1 MAINTNTTSN
11 ATYKLNVNYNTLI
24 SETRNLLKNMSAHS
38 VKMQLV
44 KKGYDENKVE
54 SAIHQAL
61 KSSKNTRIKNS
72 SIVLFKDFFD
82 KIGYGFSSPLL
93 LYILLYTIN
102 APLLLFGIIA
112 AIKSFLTL
120 TTSSIVKKYNQKY
133 SINKRNIATFGTIS
147 GLIFLLIAA
156 AKSLNSTILFAIG
169 ILISSIFVVIHG
181 DLYSDYVIKK
191 LSPTRSTI
199 TAKAVSYFGL
209 IITAIAFVIAGFT
222 LDYSAITIN
231 LGITVFT
238 IPGYLLQLEVVA
250 FAFILSSY
258 AFSFV
263 KPDLELAKD
272 NLFKKKESG
281 FLTTYFQDL
290 KKDLSNFWKNKDIR
304 TLFYGALFS
313 GSFQTVVATFS
324 GIYLFES
331 IRNSVNNPF
340 FHISIIFGIG
350 IIAASIGPSIAR
362 SFTKIF
368 GQTPMLIFGVFLIA
382 IFPLSIFFNVSYYA
396 LIIAHAISIIG
407 ASILSIVQSF
417 ILHNTLNEEEKK
429 TYFSAITPM
438 IAVIMPILIMLM
450 TAIIFIFSFKQL
462 FLIIAILILILVVPF
477 YFRLVMKANK
487 KHVKGMF
494 SNDFFN
500 N

>member
-1 MAINTNTTSN
+1 MAALNNNFDSTF
-11 ATYKLNVNYNTLI
+11 KLNINYNTLV
-24 SETRNLLKNMSAHS
+24 SETKDLLKNMSAHS
-38 VKMQLV
+38 AKVQLI
-44 KKGYDENKVE
+44 KRGYEEDKVE
-54 SAIHQAL
+54 SAIHQTL
-61 KSSKNTRIKNS
+61 KTSKFTRVKNS

-82 KIGYGFSSPLL
+82 KVGYGFSSPLL
-93 LYILLYTIN
+93 LYVLLYTIN
-102 APLLLFGIIA
+102 APLILFGIIA
-112 AIKSFLTL
+112 ALKSFLTL
-120 TTSSIVKKYNQKY
+120 FTSSLIKKYKQKY
-133 SINKRNIATFGTIS
+133 SIKRKNIATFGTIF

-156 AKSLNSTILFAIG
+156 AKSLNSTMLFAFG
-169 ILISSIFVVIHG
+169 ILLSSVFVVIHG

-191 LSPTRSTI
+191 LSSARSTI
-199 TAKAVSYFGL
+199 TAKAISYFGL
-209 IITAIAFVIAGFT
+209 IITAIAFVIAGAM

-238 IPGYLLQLEVVA
+238 IPGYLLQLEIVA
-250 FAFILSSY
+250 LAFILSSY

-263 KPDLELAKD
+263 KPDLEMAKD
-272 NLFKKKESG
+272 NFLKKKETG
-281 FLTTYFQDL
+281 FLTTYFQEL

-304 TLFYGALFS
+304 TIFYGALFS
-313 GSFQTVVATFS
+313 GSFQTIIATFS

-331 IRNSVNNPF
+331 VRNTVNNPF
-340 FHISIIFGIG
+340 FHISLIFGIG
-350 IIAASIGPSIAR
+350 IIAAAIGPGIAR
-362 SFTKIF
+362 SFAKIF

-396 LIIAHAISIIG
+396 LIIAHGISVIG

-462 FLIIAILILILVVPF
+462 FLVITVLILVLVVPF
-477 YFRLVMKANK
+477 YFRLVIKAHK
-487 KHVKGMF
+487 KHAKGMF
-494 SNDFFN
+494 GNSLFDN
-500 N
+500 